1 MFYRVTTRHVRDK
14 NRNPRWKYSDEYGRL
29 EAAMEYAVLTGTIL
43 VAGVLLA
50 LIAQWRD
57 WRPPLLV
64 AVLVGVAVRVLL
76 MFTAA
81 NDAWQPVDFMESFQ
95 PAGQA
100 VLNGQD
106 PVLASEGGWHF
117 LPTIPYVYGILLWLG
132 IPWVYAGRL
141 VTVVADIV
149 LIPLVA
155 KLAGGPKASLR
166 ALQYALNPLALL
178 VACIHGQVE
187 PVALVFGVA
196 AFVVAR
202 GPGSPERAG
211 VTTRVVAKVRHG
223 VALYGWRVSLYRIVG
238 PGGMLRRALLP
249 GPEDRADLR
258 RGALA
263 GLLMGLALCAKSW
276 PIWLIPGMLLLLPN
290 LRARIAALFVTGAV
304 PVFFLVTLPVFAGTS
319 LKQIP
324 EVIKTIQAIRPIVG
338 EWGWTTP
345 ATGGNWELR
354 PDLATFGTY
363 LIYACVVAAVLIWR
377 RADPIDM
384 TMAILL
390 IFMVVTPR
398 LGAQYLLWFMPFL
411 IARPTRFA
419 WPAIIGVSL
428 WAAYGYL
435 YMTQFDVN
443 TWWLLHADWS
453 RASIV
458 LLPILLLA
466 MPWGRRSPAAQVLAP
481 PVGPA
486 EKATVTSAA

>member
-1 MFYRVTTRHVRDK
+1 
-14 NRNPRWKYSDEYGRL
+14 
-29 EAAMEYAVLTGTIL
+29 MEYAVLTGTIL

-57 WRPPLLV
+57 WRPPLYV
-64 AVLVGVAVRVLL
+64 AVLVGIAVRVLL
-76 MFTAA
+76 LFTAA
-81 NDAWQPVDFMESFQ
+81 DDAWQPVDYMESFQ

-117 LPTIPYVYGILLWLG
+117 LPTIPYAYGILLWLG

-141 VTVVADIV
+141 VTVIADIV
-149 LIPLVA
+149 LVPLVA

-202 GPGSPERAG
+202 GPGSPERPG
-211 VTTRVVAKVRHG
+211 VTTRVVAKTRRG
-223 VALYGWRVSLYRIVG
+223 LQAYGWQASVRRVIGS
-238 PGGMLRRALLP
+238 GGMLHRALKP
-249 GPEDRADLR
+249 GPDDRADLK
-258 RGALA
+258 RGLLA

-276 PIWLIPGMLLLLPN
+276 PIWLIPGFLLLLPN
-290 LRARIAALFVTGAV
+290 LRSRIAGLFMTGAV
-304 PVFFLVTLPVFAGTS
+304 PLFFLVTLPVFAGTS
-319 LKQIP
+319 LQQIP
-324 EVIKTIQAIRPIVG
+324 QVIKTIQDIRPIVG
-338 EWGWTTP
+338 EWGWTP
-345 ATGGNWELR
+345 HFTGGNWELR
-354 PDLATFGTY
+354 ADLAGIGTN
-363 LIYACVVAAVLIWR
+363 LIYVCVVAAILIWR

-384 TMAILL
+384 TTAILL

-398 LGAQYLLWFMPFL
+398 LGAQYLMWFMPFL
-411 IARPTRFA
+411 IARPTKFA

-428 WAAYGYL
+428 WSAYGYI

-443 TWWLLHADWS
+443 TWWYLHADWS

-458 LLPILLLA
+458 LLPVLLAA
-466 MPWGRRSPAAQVLAP
+466 MPWGRTVSTAP
-481 PVGPA
+481 PLATLSGA
-486 EKATVTSAA
+486 AKKAPVSSAA

>member
-1 MFYRVTTRHVRDK
+1 V
-14 NRNPRWKYSDEYGRL
+14 
-29 EAAMEYAVLTGTIL
+29 L
-43 VAGVLLA
+43 VAGVVFA
-50 LIAQWRD
+50 VVAQWRD
-57 WRPPLLV
+57 WRPPIIV
-64 AVLVGVAVRVLL
+64 AVVVGVAVRVLL
-76 MFTAA
+76 LFTAA
-81 NDAWQPVDFMESFQ
+81 HDSWQPVDFVESFK
-95 PAGQA
+95 PAGEA

-117 LPTIPYVYGILLWLG
+117 LPTIPYVYGILLWFG
-132 IPWVYAGRL
+132 IPWEYAGRL
-141 VTVVADIV
+141 VTVVADIA

-202 GPGSPERAG
+202 GSGPLERPGIA
-211 VTTRVVAKVRHG
+211 TDVVAKVRAG
-223 VALYGWRVSLYRIVG
+223 VTAYGVRSSIPRVIGR
-238 PGGMLRRALLP
+238 GGMLHRALLP
-249 GPEDRADLR
+249 GPDDRADLK

-263 GLLMGLALCAKSW
+263 GVLMGLALCAKSW

-290 LRARIAALFVTGAV
+290 LRSRVAALFTTGLL
-304 PVFFLVTLPVFAGTS
+304 PLFFLVTLPVFAGTS
-319 LKQIP
+319 LDQIP
-324 EVIKTIQAIRPIVG
+324 AVIDTIRDIRPIVG
-338 EWGWTTP
+338 EYGWTP
-345 ATGGNWELR
+345 WFTGGDWALR
-354 PDLATFGTY
+354 PDLATFGTN
-363 LIYACVVAAVLIWR
+363 LIYACVIGVIFLWR

-384 TMAILL
+384 TTAILL

-419 WPAIIGVSL
+419 WPAIIGVSA

-443 TWWLLHADWS
+443 TWWALHSDWS

-458 LLPILLLA
+458 LLPVLLVA
-466 MPWGRRSPAAQVLAP
+466 MPWGRRVATGVTAPAVP
-481 PVGPA
+481 TG
-486 EKATVTSAA
+486 KARVTSAA